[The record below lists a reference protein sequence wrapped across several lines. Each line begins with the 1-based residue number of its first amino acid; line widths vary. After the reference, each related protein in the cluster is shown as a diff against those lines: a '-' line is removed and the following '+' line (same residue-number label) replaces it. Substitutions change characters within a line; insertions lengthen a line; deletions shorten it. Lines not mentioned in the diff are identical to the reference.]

1 MELLQN
7 IAIFFSEWMRPHLKM
22 ISLAIVATLLTIYGG
37 HINDLIKKALG
48 NHHFLFRFF
57 IFVLVCAFGY
67 GMLTIAVSYLA
78 AKLLTSLTNTQLSP
92 VIIGIFFFIGLLAER
107 KNHI

>member
-7 IAIFFSEWMRPHLKM
+7 IAVFFSEWMRPHLKM

-37 HINDLIKKALG
+37 HLNELVKKAVSG
-48 NHHFLFRFF
+48 HHFLFRFF

-67 GMLTIAVSYLA
+67 GVLTISISYLA
-78 AKLLTSLTNTQLSP
+78 AKLLASLTNVQLSP